1 MQYYRLL
8 LVFCAMILSF
18 GSLLGQND
26 QAGQDGQLPQ
36 DAFEGEFAT
45 PESIEARLRQ
55 VREELK
61 QLDPKSQPKLR
72 ELLSE
77 LETSCLQHLNGV
89 ELTKRKQEE
98 HKVASVALQ
107 TWEGFAEPPPYSITF
122 VDNLRMTRAN
132 LRAELESVESM
143 IRIFTRSAEDARN
156 QLQQHQQ
163 AERRANDSVKS
174 GGQSG
179 TGAGSKATAAREE
192 EISSRIAAE
201 KISRL
206 IQRQVG
212 LRAELASIE
221 SRLELTSRQLEVAE
235 KNVVFSRQEL
245 DQILKK
251 LEAER
256 AQAANVLNAAMA
268 ESKGNHEIEG
278 WRITFLDL
286 QRTFWNHRFNA
297 LNSED
302 PDVEKE
308 ALAKF
313 DEQLALIEYWSAIEK
328 VRVAETGR
336 EGVQDTLPD
345 SITGARQ
352 EIADQKLRLEFAIAE
367 LSGDVIKPSVG
378 VDHLTN
384 ILSSL
389 WNMEL
394 YLAEQNV
401 FIDGKKVVS
410 YRAVTLGKVLRFL
423 IILVIGYFLL
433 RYLSLRLRRFLKKR
447 GRATEAAIDFVAR
460 TFFGTGLFLL
470 LIYGLNIAHIP
481 LTAFAFLGGA
491 LAIGVGFGTQT
502 LLKNLISGI
511 ILAFERPFKVG
522 DVVEAGGVTGRIR
535 SIGIRASLIQH
546 FDGIETLIPNS
557 TLLEEQVT
565 NWSLSNPLIRRTI
578 SVGVAYGSP
587 TREVSNKLLEVAAE
601 HGLVLDNP
609 KPEVRFVE
617 FGDSTLNFQL
627 LIWIDG
633 KTIQGATLDSD
644 IRFMIDKAFAAAN
657 IVISFPQRDIHFDT
671 ERPLKVEWSK
681 GPPPELQNP
690 D

>member
-1 MQYYRLL
+1 MQNYRLL

-18 GSLLGQND
+18 GNLPAQDD
-26 QAGQDGQLPQ
+26 QAVKDELV
-36 DAFEGEFAT
+36 GEFAT
-45 PESIEARLRQ
+45 TQSIEARLKQ
-55 VREELK
+55 VRDELK
-61 QLDPKSQPKLR
+61 QLDPDSQPKLR
-72 ELLSE
+72 ELLAE
-77 LETSCLQHLNGV
+77 LETSCLQHLNDV
-89 ELTKRKQEE
+89 ELTKKKQEE
-98 HKVASVALQ
+98 NKAASMALE
-107 TWEGFAEPPPYSITF
+107 TWEGFTQAPPYSIAF
-122 VDNLRMTRAN
+122 VDDLRMTRAN
-132 LRAELESVESM
+132 LQAELESVKSM
-143 IRIFTRSAEDARN
+143 IRIFTRSVEDARN

-174 GGQSG
+174 GSQSG
-179 TGAGSKATAAREE
+179 TGAGVQAAAAREE
-192 EISSRIAAE
+192 EVSSRIAAE

-212 LRAELASIE
+212 QRAELASIE

-256 AQAANVLNAAMA
+256 AEAVKVLNAAMA
-268 ESKGNHEIEG
+268 KLKGNHEIEG

-308 ALAKF
+308 ALKKF
-313 DEQLALIEYWSAIEK
+313 NEQLALIEYWSAIEK

-336 EGVQDTLPD
+336 EGGQDALPD
-345 SITGARQ
+345 STNGARQ
-352 EIADQKLRLEFAIAE
+352 EIADQKLRLGFAIAE
-367 LSGDVIKPSVG
+367 LSGDVLKPSVG
-378 VDHLTN
+378 VDHFTN
-384 ILSSL
+384 ILRSI

-433 RYLSLRLRRFLKKR
+433 RYLSLRLRRFLTKR
-447 GRATEAAIDFVAR
+447 ERATETAIDFVSR
-460 TFFGTGLFLL
+460 TFFGSGLFLL

-535 SIGIRASLIQH
+535 SIGIRASTIQH

-587 TREVSNKLLEVAAE
+587 AREVSNRLLGIAAE
-601 HGLVLDNP
+601 HGLVLDTP
-609 KPEVRFVE
+609 KPEVRFVD
-617 FGDSTLNFQL
+617 FGDNALNFEL

-644 IRFMIDKAFAAAN
+644 IRFMIDKAFSAAN

-671 ERPLKVEWSK
+671 DRPLKVEWSK
-681 GPPPELQNP
+681 GPPPEV
-690 D
+690 